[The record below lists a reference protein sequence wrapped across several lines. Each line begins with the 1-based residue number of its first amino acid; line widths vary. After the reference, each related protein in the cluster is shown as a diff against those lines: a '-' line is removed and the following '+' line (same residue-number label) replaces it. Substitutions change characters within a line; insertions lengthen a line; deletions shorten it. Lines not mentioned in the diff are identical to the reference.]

1 MQIKLKELLENMTG
15 EGGGQPAPADADGV
29 VATAVEDG
37 PSVASACPPT
47 PKRSNSSIQKAID
60 AASIEMEAHE
70 QADFFNPPPDPPRTT
85 TELDAAD
92 VEEQEEIVSHRPQR
106 RTTPP
111 PPPPR
116 REQDDDAEQEPAAAA
131 AIADQPTAPAVRSS
145 GAMETVHGEE
155 EYESQTFSPAMLSPL
170 SRRPPSGIIDPPAK
184 PPRRDSGLIDVR
196 SMAAAYRE
204 YDGLVKKQK
213 EDGRGADVE
222 TVPLPILGAS
232 DHTSPILLPQQSTP
246 AHPSRWLYALVGV
259 LGLIVV
265 IGSTV
270 AITALVLKHRDGG
283 SKSFAA
289 LSPGDRA
296 ALCTAEADRVREDEE
311 RIAAA
316 RRAPASVPGAE
327 SEEVAS
333 ADLAAAPV
341 PQPASS
347 SSSSATPASSA
358 KSDDADDHHHHHH
371 HGEEESSSSSSTTA
385 STTST
390 SAPSTTA
397 ASSAPA
403 ATPPAKQPPAA
414 TDDLAAAAGSAA
426 SASSSDEKCDEVE
439 CLVSGKGC
447 CGKNPKGAG
456 AKSDGPAPDPNLPQR
471 PERSDIS
478 SGISSVQGRLQSC
491 GDRFSVRGAVTVK
504 ISIAPSGDVKSA
516 STSTGTGEFQSC
528 LAGALKGA
536 KFPATQQGA
545 RVSYPVMLK

>member
-15 EGGGQPAPADADGV
+15 EGGQPAVADGDGV
-29 VATAVEDG
+29 VETAVDDG
-37 PSVASACPPT
+37 PSVAAACPPT
-47 PKRSNSSIQKAID
+47 PKRSSSSIQKAID
-60 AASIEMEAHE
+60 AASIEMEAQE

-92 VEEQEEIVSHRPQR
+92 VEEQQEIVSHRAKR

-111 PPPPR
+111 PPPPPR
-116 REQDDDAEQEPAAAA
+116 RESEDEGEQAPVAAL
-131 AIADQPTAPAVRSS
+131 ADQPTAPAERSS
-145 GAMETVHGEE
+145 GSMEAAHGEE
-155 EYESQTFSPAMLSPL
+155 EYESQTFSPGMLSPL

-204 YDGLVKKQK
+204 YDGLAKKQK
-213 EDGRGADVE
+213 DAARGAEVE
-222 TVPLPILGAS
+222 TVPLPILGAG
-232 DHTSPILLPQQSTP
+232 DHTSPILLPQSSAP
-246 AHPSRWLYALVGV
+246 SHPSRWLYALVAV

-265 IGSTV
+265 VGSTV

-296 ALCTAEADRVREDEE
+296 ALCSAEADRVREDEE

-316 RRAPASVPGAE
+316 RRAPASVPGAD
-327 SEEVAS
+327 SEEVAA
-333 ADLAAAPV
+333 ADVAAP
-341 PQPASS
+341 PPASS
-347 SSSSATPASSA
+347 SSSGSAPSPSLSSNASS
-358 KSDDADDHHHHHH
+358 DADDDHHHHHH
-371 HGEEESSSSSSTTA
+371 HGDDPASSTSAVTA
-385 STTST
+385 STPTST
-390 SAPSTTA
+390 TPP
-397 ASSAPA
+397 PA
-403 ATPPAKQPPAA
+403 APPAKQPPAA

-426 SASSSDEKCDEVE
+426 TASSAPDEKCDEVE

-456 AKSDGPAPDPNLPQR
+456 AKSDAPPPDPNLPAR
-471 PERSDIS
+471 PERSDVS
-478 SGISSVQGRLQSC
+478 AGVSSVQNRLQSC

-504 ISIAPSGDVKSA
+504 ISIAPSGEVKSA
-516 STSTGTGEFQSC
+516 STSQGTGEFQSC
-528 LAGALKGA
+528 IAGALKGA

-545 RVSYPVMLK
+545 RVSYPVVLK

>member
-15 EGGGQPAPADADGV
+15 EGSQPLASDGDGV
-29 VATAVEDG
+29 VENAVEDG
-37 PSVASACPPT
+37 PSVAAACPPT
-47 PKRSNSSIQKAID
+47 PRRSNSSIQKAID
-60 AASIEMEAHE
+60 AASIDMEAHE

-92 VEEQEEIVSHRPQR
+92 VEEQEEVASHRPQR

-116 REQDDDAEQEPAAAA
+116 RESEDGEGEAQAAAA
-131 AIADQPTAPAVRSS
+131 AIADQPTAPSARSS
-145 GAMETVHGEE
+145 GAMEAVGED
-155 EYESQTFSPAMLSPL
+155 EYESQTFSPGMLSPL

-232 DHTSPILLPQQSTP
+232 DHTSPILLPQSSAP

-270 AITALVLKHRDGG
+270 AITALVLKHRDSG

-289 LSPGDRA
+289 LTPGDRA
-296 ALCTAEADRVREDEE
+296 ALCAAEADRVRDDEE

-327 SEEVAS
+327 SEDVAS
-333 ADLAAAPV
+333 ADVAAVV
-341 PQPASS
+341 PAGSGSSSSSGTPASS
-347 SSSSATPASSA
+347 SSAA
-358 KSDDADDHHHHHH
+358 SDDEHHHHHH
-371 HGEEESSSSSSTTA
+371 HGDDESTSSTATA
-385 STTST
+385 STPTT
-390 SAPSTTA
+390 APSATT
-397 ASSAPA
+397 ASSAPP
-403 ATPPAKQPPAA
+403 ATTPVKQPPAA

-426 SASSSDEKCDEVE
+426 SASSATDEKCDEVE
-439 CLVSGKGC
+439 CLVSGKHC

-456 AKSDGPAPDPNLPQR
+456 AKSDAAAPDPNLPPR
-471 PERSDIS
+471 PERSDITT
-478 SGISSVQGRLQSC
+478 GISSVQNRLQSC

-504 ISIAPSGDVKSA
+504 ISIAPSGSVSSA
-516 STSTGTGEFQSC
+516 STTQGTGEFQSC
-528 LAGALKGA
+528 IAGALKGA
-536 KFPATQQGA
+536 RFPATQQGA
-545 RVSYPVMLK
+545 RVSYPVVLK